1 MATPET
7 PLRAERGGVQEDSA
21 VKKLQEKLTA
31 KIQDLGN
38 RVKETEKLKL
48 RLGDPGSDIEELRKQ
63 VAYAEQVKQIM
74 NQIHA
79 AKDLDQ
85 IFVELREGLLG
96 LLAAQRLTLYGV
108 DYERKEI
115 YSKFLDPD
123 TQKDIKEI
131 RVPINEQSIAGFV
144 AKNRKAIN
152 ITDAYNKAEIT
163 KISPSLSFDSS
174 WDKKTGF
181 RTKQILTLPLFSADN
196 LLTGVMQ
203 LINKKS
209 GDSFT
214 KEDEEKIREIATT
227 LGIAFY
233 NQYQLLKKKPTK
245 FDYLISAGLI
255 TQAELDATIKEARE
269 KQKEV
274 EPLLLEKY
282 KIAKK
287 EIGKSLSIFYKCP
300 FVEYEERVFVP
311 PELVKNISLNYLRA
325 NYWIPLRRGEDSV
338 EVLIDD
344 PYSFQKLQDVK
355 RLFPVKEVK
364 FFVGLRDD
372 ILRFVSSVATDL
384 DPNAPKQSI
393 AAILGEL
400 TTEDQTK
407 AEESAGPVIDE
418 NDSAIVRLANQIVI
432 DAYKAGASDI
442 HIEPYGD
449 KRETV
454 IRFRVD
460 GDCYEYQK
468 VPPSY
473 RRALSSRFKIMSRLD
488 ISERRKPQDGKIKF
502 RLPDRDIELRV
513 ATLPTSG
520 LDNEDVVMRIL
531 AASEPMPL
539 DKLQMSERNLREFK
553 LLLEKPYGII
563 LCFGPTGSGK
573 TTTLHSALGYINEPE
588 TKIWT
593 A

>member
-96 LLAAQRLTLYGV
+96 LLDAQRLTLYGV

-181 RTKQILTLPLFSADN
+181 QTKQILTLPLFSADN

-255 TQAELDATIKEARE
+255 TQAEMDATIKEARE

-407 AEESAGPVIDE
+407 AEES
-418 NDSAIVRLANQIVI
+418 
-432 DAYKAGASDI
+432 
-442 HIEPYGD
+442 
-449 KRETV
+449 
-454 IRFRVD
+454 
-460 GDCYEYQK
+460 
-468 VPPSY
+468 
-473 RRALSSRFKIMSRLD
+473 
-488 ISERRKPQDGKIKF
+488 
-502 RLPDRDIELRV
+502 
-513 ATLPTSG
+513 
-520 LDNEDVVMRIL
+520 
-531 AASEPMPL
+531 
-539 DKLQMSERNLREFK
+539 
-553 LLLEKPYGII
+553 
-563 LCFGPTGSGK
+563 
-573 TTTLHSALGYINEPE
+573 
-588 TKIWT
+588 
-593 A
+593 